1 MDLPD
6 KKVSTTWIC
15 LNTKN
20 KLRFSPRAI
29 ANTFKENFA
38 SLASDLVK
46 KLPDPTG
53 KFEILSVLQNYK
65 GINFREKKLKFKK
78 VSSVSILKILKE
90 FKASKATELDNLA
103 GRFLKDCSN
112 TLCTPIA
119 KICKLS
125 NKLAIFSNKCKVTK
139 IKPLYKKGLK
149 TSPKKF
155 RPVSLLPPIS
165 KIHDQ
170 TMNFL
175 SDNKFQSGLNTNI
188 KIFTQQTLVY
198 HTSMTKSQKVSILIS

>member
-1 MDLPD
+1 M
-6 KKVSTTWIC
+6 
-15 LNTKN
+15 
-20 KLRFSPRAI
+20 
-29 ANTFKENFA
+29 
-38 SLASDLVK
+38 
-46 KLPDPTG
+46 
-53 KFEILSVLQNYK
+53 
-65 GINFREKKLKFKK
+65 
-78 VSSVSILKILKE
+78 SILKILKE
-90 FKASKATELDNLA
+90 FKASKATELDNRA

-149 TSPKKF
+149 TGPKNF

-175 SDNKFQSGLNTNI
+175 SDNKFLYKYQSGLKTNI
-188 KIFTQQTLVY
+188 KNFTQQTLV
-198 HTSMTKSQKVSILIS
+198 